1 MTLAHIV
8 RALGGDLWAGG
19 RRANVPAPGHSAED
33 RSISLLLAGDRVVA
47 HGFGGVGWQE
57 VLADLATRGLVDADG
72 QICGGAVTAKP
83 APVRTRAERTAA
95 AARLWAAGGDLAGTV
110 SERHIRR
117 RGVAHPSSTALRHH
131 GAVPAAVYDD
141 RGPCRPALMAAI
153 QGPDGELCA
162 VEVTYLA
169 ADGARARLRLPRKTI
184 GVLPPGCAVRLDTV
198 EAELLVAEGVFSAL
212 SASER
217 FGLPGWALLS
227 TSNLRSW
234 TPPDGVRRVLIAG
247 DRGADGERSA
257 RILAA
262 RLRRLGVVVRLAW
275 PPAPFGDWND
285 AAGMSPE
292 EGVRGGAG
300 EPGGWMVRT
309 DGSE

>member
-1 MTLAHIV
+1 MSLAPIV

-33 RSISLLLAGDRVVA
+33 RSVSLLLVGDRVVA
-47 HGFGGVGWQE
+47 FGFSDVGWQA
-57 VLADLATRGLVDADG
+57 VLGDLATRGLVDAEG
-72 QICGGAVTAKP
+72 RLSGGAIATGF
-83 APVRTRAERTAA
+83 APVRTHAERTRVAS
-95 AARLWAAGGDLAGTV
+95 RLWAAGGDVAGTL
-110 SERHIRR
+110 SERHMRHR
-117 RGVAHPSSTALRHH
+117 AVARPSLTALRHH

-141 RGPCRPALMAAI
+141 QGPCRPALIAAI
-153 QGPDGELCA
+153 QGPDGELSA

-169 ADGARARLRLPRKTI
+169 ADGMRARIRLPRKTI

-198 EAELLVAEGVFSAL
+198 DAELLVAEGVFSAL

-217 FGLPGWALLS
+217 FGLPAWALLS

-257 RILAA
+257 RILAG
-262 RLRRLGVVVRLAW
+262 RLRRLGVVARLAW
-275 PPAPFGDWND
+275 PPAPFGDWNE
-285 AAGMSPE
+285 AAGMAPE
-292 EGVRGGAG
+292 EGARGGAG